1 MEILKHTDHFNSIL
15 NESVWIFQTDFLF
28 GVLNQEKKGY
38 NNELK
43 RGVQMIYLDYSATTP
58 VSDHVLA
65 SDRDFHK
72 QSFANPNSIHRLG
85 KEALNDIQKTSHE
98 IQEILGC
105 SNHEVTYTSGAT
117 ESNNMALKGIAYHNR
132 TLGNHIITTP
142 FEHGSIVTTLN
153 YLSKQ
158 GFDIDVVGIDEDG
171 LVDLEDLKSLLTDQT
186 ILVSIGLVNSEL
198 GIVQDLKGIKK
209 CIKAYPQII
218 LHSDMTQA
226 IGKVKVDYEIAD
238 LISLSAHK
246 IYGFKGIGALLHRKD
261 FPITPVIHG
270 GKSWSVFRGGTPPT
284 SLIHSLGVAIKD
296 AYEHLDEHR
305 EHIQALND
313 YLVKGLL
320 KIKGCMINS
329 NAYAVPH
336 IINFSLVHTK
346 ANKLQDYLS
355 ENDVFVS
362 TTSACS
368 SDQPMSRVVYA
379 LTEDLDRAQ
388 SSIRV
393 SLSHLTRFKEID
405 RLLELLEDYHES
417 C

>member
-1 MEILKHTDHFNSIL
+1 
-15 NESVWIFQTDFLF
+15 
-28 GVLNQEKKGY
+28 
-38 NNELK
+38 
-43 RGVQMIYLDYSATTP
+43 MIYLDYSATTP
-58 VSDHVLA
+58 VSDHVIA

-85 KEALNDIQKTSHE
+85 IEALKGIEETTLE
-98 IQEILGC
+98 IQEVLGC
-105 SNHEVTYTSGAT
+105 KNHEVTYTSGAT
-117 ESNNMALKGIAYHNR
+117 ESNNMALKGIAFQNKS
-132 TLGNHIITTP
+132 LGNHIITSP

-158 GFDIDVVGIDEDG
+158 GFEIDVVGVDEDG
-171 LVDLEDLKSLLTDQT
+171 RVDIEDLKSLLTDQT
-186 ILVSIGLVNSEL
+186 ILISIGLVNSEL
-198 GIVQDLKGIKK
+198 GIVQDLEAIKK
-209 CIKAYPQII
+209 TIEAYPQII
-218 LHSDMTQA
+218 FHSDMTQA
-226 IGKVKVDYEIAD
+226 IGKVKLNYELAD

-296 AYEHLDEHR
+296 AYENLDDHCK
-305 EHIQALND
+305 HIKELND
-313 YLVKGLL
+313 YLAKGLR
-320 KIKGCMINS
+320 KINGCMINS
-329 NAYAVPH
+329 NAYSVPH
-336 IINFSLVHTK
+336 ILNFSLVKTK
-346 ANKLQDYLS
+346 ANILQDYLS

-379 LTEDLDRAQ
+379 LTEDMDRAQ

-393 SLSHLTRFKEID
+393 SLSHLTSFKEID
-405 RLLELLEDYHES
+405 RLIDLLEDYHES
-417 C
+417 R